1 MFEEPVY
8 FEQYSRPAFHAW
20 FKYCFTRGAEDFA
33 GSIEDQP
40 RQSRRFEF
48 VLTIDPALLTKH
60 MTKLFES
67 PGMIA
72 ERFSD
77 AQIAA
82 GISFLFGIQS
92 YCFYRV
98 LDERVQEAARDRCI
112 RSIVTLYTDLLDR
125 VCGKGPK
132 DAGFGK
138 GKISEAL
145 EQFPAFDREIYGLWE
160 NDCSCY
166 AVLPL
171 EGPDDAFE
179 RGVWVFEEILTRCQT
194 SACRIS
200 ALYKLGNAICVLRR
214 PKPRIARLQAAI
226 DRFLKE
232 SEPPRWLAQ
241 YARDART
248 GDAW

>member
-8 FEQYSRPAFHAW
+8 FEQHSRPAFHAW
-20 FKYCFTRGAEDFA
+20 FKYCFEQGDFDFWQ
-33 GSIEDQP
+33 SSKDPQK
-40 RQSRRFEF
+40 RSRRFEF
-48 VLTIDPALLTKH
+48 VQTIDPVLLTQH
-60 MTKLFES
+60 MTRLFKS
-67 PGMIA
+67 PGVVA

-77 AQIAA
+77 GQIAA
-82 GISFLFGIQS
+82 GVHFLFGIQS
-92 YCFYRV
+92 YYFYRV
-98 LDERVQEAARDRCI
+98 LDERVDEAARDRCF
-112 RSIVTLYTDLLDR
+112 RSVVTLYTDLLDR

-132 DAGFGK
+132 DSGFGK
-138 GKISEAL
+138 GKISEAI
-145 EQFPAFDREIYGLWE
+145 EQFPKLDREIYGLWE

-171 EGPDDAFE
+171 EGTDEAFE
-179 RGVWVFEEILTRCQT
+179 RGVWVFEEVLTCCSA

-200 ALYKLGNAICVLRR
+200 ALYMLGKAICVLRR
-214 PKPRIARLQAAI
+214 PKPRIARLQQAI